1 MKFEVD
7 LDTEQI
13 TQSISDTVVRNAVNE
28 LENDI
33 FDEGHYNFARR
44 MYRDNVQGEVRKLIK
59 AHSDE
64 IIEKAIKEASLIIAR
79 KALPKLLEKELG

>member
-7 LDTEQI
+7 LNTEQI
-13 TQSISDTVVRNAVNE
+13 AQLISDTVVRNAVNE
-28 LENDI
+28 LENEI
-33 FDEGHYNFARR
+33 FDDGCYNIARR